1 VAVLCGKGNNAGD
14 GFVIAR
20 HLGIRG
26 VASRAAL
33 LCSPEDLAGDA
44 RVNYDILVRAGADV
58 VEATPDQLDGA
69 AGGAAWL
76 IDAMLGT
83 GATGPPREPFA
94 AAIAWMNS
102 QPARRLSVD
111 VPSGLDCDTGK
122 AAGVAV
128 RADVTCTF
136 VAAKPGLV
144 RPEAAPFVGQ
154 LRVVSI
160 GVPTC
165 ILREAQRT

>member
-1 VAVLCGKGNNAGD
+1 
-14 GFVIAR
+14 
-20 HLGIRG
+20 
-26 VASRAAL
+26 
-33 LCSPEDLAGDA
+33 
-44 RVNYDILVRAGADV
+44 
-58 VEATPDQLDGA
+58 
-69 AGGAAWL
+69 
-76 IDAMLGT
+76 
-83 GATGPPREPFA
+83 
-94 AAIAWMNS
+94 MNS